1 MQILG
6 KAIRRALMLGLAALT
21 ATVHGDEP
29 PLDVVARAIEHH
41 GGETYRASETQLD
54 VCSKSGCF
62 RVVARVDGGNFE
74 YTVSGR
80 AGGGQRASGGRR
92 EVRWSNDALEVRV
105 DGEPQAVAAGD
116 EQRFRDWAMAR
127 VYFCFEP
134 GSSTDAGDEYMYW
147 FDPETARLELFAYS
161 YDSGGGGIRFRR
173 AIDHRR
179 IGGLLFFDQEN
190 LGVDGPGLSVDAID
204 PDYVRRE
211 MRHVSTVRLQGIEVR
226 PLH

>member
-127 VYFCFEP
+127 VYFCFLP
-134 GSSTDAGDEYMYW
+134 YRLGD
-147 FDPETARLELFAYS
+147 PS
-161 YDSGGGGIRFRR
+161 
-173 AIDHRR
+173 
-179 IGGLLFFDQEN
+179 
-190 LGVDGPGLSVDAID
+190 
-204 PDYVRRE
+204 VRRQDLGLVDWGD
-211 MRHVSTVRLQGIEVR
+211 RRLHKVKVTLTLCSSRPVQVSSPRSCL
-226 PLH
+226 